1 MKTHNI
7 LYLIADFN
15 NGEKA
20 IEEALKAGVDYIQ
33 LREKN
38 ISSAQYLTRAKRLHE
53 MTLYY
58 HIPLI
63 INDRI
68 DIAQL
73 SCAEGVHLG
82 QSDVPVEEA
91 RRLLGK
97 DIIIGATAKTK
108 EQAMEA
114 ERQGADYIGS
124 GAWNET
130 DTKLDATPIT
140 DETYEAIL
148 EAIHI
153 PSLAVGGLTV
163 ENCDRPL
170 LLGANGLAV
179 SQGILGATDILGVIR
194 EFRKKG
200 EKFC

>member
-20 IEEALKAGVDYIQ
+20 IEEALKAKVDYIQ

-38 ISSAQYLTRAKRLHE
+38 ISSAEYLSRAKRLHK
-53 MTLYY
+53 MTSYY

-73 SCAEGVHLG
+73 SNAEGVHLG

-91 RRLLGK
+91 RKLLGK

-108 EQAMEA
+108 DQAVEA
-114 ERQGADYIGS
+114 EKQGADYIGS

-130 DTKLDATPIT
+130 ATKLDATPIT
-140 DETYEAIL
+140 DETYKAIL

-163 ENCDRPL
+163 ENCERPL
-170 LLGANGLAV
+170 SLGANGLAV
-179 SQGILGATDILGVIR
+179 SRGILGATDILGVIR